1 MSIVRLDSKITMPVE
16 IINQQ
21 RKEKIAKKEWGLFA
35 LSVLKV
41 LNLEQVEVTIAFVG
55 DRRIKSLNKEF
66 RGINKP
72 TDVLSFSYQSAE
84 TTANQQG
91 TENTSPNDLASFE
104 GNYLGD
110 VVISTQT
117 AALYA
122 KKLGLTFDQEVK
134 TLILHGLLHLC
145 GYDHEIDDGEMDELE
160 QKLRKQLLGF
170 TILNTVLT
178 S

>member
-1 MSIVRLDSKITMPVE
+1 MPVE

-21 RKEKIAKKEWGLFA
+21 RKEKIAKKEWKLFA
-35 LSVLKV
+35 LSVLKA
-41 LNLEQVEVTIAFVG
+41 LELEQVEVTIAFVG
-55 DRRIKSLNKEF
+55 DRKIKLLNKEF

-72 TDVLSFSYQSAE
+72 TDVLSFSYQ
-84 TTANQQG
+84 TTDSTTYEHDVEKNCPDNLANF
-91 TENTSPNDLASFE
+91 A

-117 AALYA
+117 ATLYA

-145 GYDHEIDDGEMDELE
+145 GYDHETDEGEMDELE
-160 QKLRKQLLGF
+160 EKLRKQLLGF
-170 TILNTVLT
+170 TILNTLST